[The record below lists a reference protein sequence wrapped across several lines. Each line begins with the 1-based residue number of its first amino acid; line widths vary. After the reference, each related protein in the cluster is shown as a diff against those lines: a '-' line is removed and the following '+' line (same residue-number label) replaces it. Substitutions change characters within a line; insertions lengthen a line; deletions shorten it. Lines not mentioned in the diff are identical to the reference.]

1 MKRFLFLSLC
11 CLFLWTG
18 LTEAACAET
27 DSAQP
32 QDSIKALYDNFMEYV
47 GRTDLV
53 TPGELQKLPVGMR
66 TTIGNTNYDLLFT
79 DAVFGADYTELAVYL
94 RISGPDWQGG
104 KRELFFGAD
113 KVLISN
119 KGGYIGDVKL
129 ALMGDVVFKDKGDR
143 FCLRF
148 LGRGE
153 NSDYASSKDGLPPT
167 YAIVNCKGFQELQ
180 ISAELSVTDENIVF
194 IDHGERTDEPL
205 RTTFFCNAKSLDD
218 IVVSLSL
225 PEFGLKNIPDWSFA
239 AEKVTLDFSQT
250 RNAPGFESYK
260 LSGGNKDDVDFSE
273 LWQGLYMEGIRL
285 RFPDYIKKVDGAS
298 PTVEA
303 RKFWVDEHGCTG
315 LFAATDLLRLD
326 EGSLG
331 GWGFSVKEFSFQLE
345 RNRLVEGGM
354 KGSVQIPVSTAN
366 SYSYAAKFA
375 ADGTWDMTLKLDKKA
390 SFDFIKAREVELYAT
405 STLKMKKEK
414 NKPFLIEANL
424 SGKMKLNPT
433 ASENDKFGFGNF
445 EFQGLKI
452 RNQSPYFEVNRIEWD
467 DELKVGNFPVSIRDL
482 EIHAKK
488 SDISLGFKTQVHIGD
503 KSDASFGGDLS
514 MAVKSAVEENADGKQ
529 KWNYKSVDIDE
540 VKIDFSNSFI
550 TFAGGVKFIKGHKIY
565 GNGFQGM
572 LDFKIE
578 PLGGLGLRA
587 DMMFGS
593 TSTYRYWYADV
604 LARLGAAGIPVFP
617 GFKIAAIGGGAY
629 KHMSMQ
635 SFSGPLATPGDFG
648 EDTDDI
654 GQTSTGLRY
663 EPDSTKSL
671 GLKTAVV
678 LALQDEKV
686 FNAELTFDMLFNK
699 NGGVSRITLEGV
711 GNLMVENNI
720 NIANFN
726 QKITDL
732 AAKIQPSVEEQ
743 RKAASADASVTANV
757 KLDMDFS
764 NHAFTG
770 LFDVYM
776 DLGVIKG
783 AGTRG
788 HMGQMGM
795 YFGRDD
801 WYVKVGEPAKPL
813 AVQLKVGPLQANA
826 GAYFMTGSRLPDF
839 PGPSAKLQTLLKS
852 SYPRPDLSE
861 LREGAGLAFG
871 SNFHLSTGT
880 IPILIFYAAFDA
892 EVGFDIMMKK
902 YPGTLCQ
909 ETGSAPGIKGWYA
922 QGQAY
927 SYMMTD
933 VGLYLKLF
941 GQKRNFS
948 VLRGEVGAL
957 LRAGLPNPASF
968 EGSLGVN
975 VSLLNGLVR
984 GKFNL
989 NFNLGQNCTMMQ
1001 QGFADGADVISSTL
1015 PEKDS
1020 RNVDVFSVPQ
1030 AAFNF
1035 PVETEIVE
1043 EYDRQERKMK
1053 INLDRYELWYGGTK
1067 LQGKFEYDQD
1077 KRVVKFLSHDMLPA
1091 NATLDFKLAV
1101 GAREKKG
1108 ASWTALK
1115 DEKGKDYTEDRIYTF
1130 RTASAPDSIPW
1141 SNVQYCYPV
1150 RNQEHYLPEE
1160 TDKGFVFLKRGM
1172 ADLFTD
1178 PDYSKRLVLRSESD
1192 SLSVAFTYNQ
1202 AERRV
1207 MWTMPKGLKPS
1218 TEYELRLV
1226 LEYKGASAQV
1236 SGAQQTSALQN
1247 ATVYAS
1253 EGGALEQETVTLTA
1267 SASKSDKDKT
1277 VLCYR
1282 FKTGLFKDFKS
1293 KMEAV
1298 NLSKTYRT
1306 PIIYMNAAGYAYVN
1320 DPDVH
1325 YLQANMKS
1333 QESFCENER
1342 QGTLYSGYAPLVQA
1356 SADLSEEPYYNEDIH
1371 PLVYEKYPYNG
1382 TVEFEREEGREGL
1395 IPTWA
1400 VYPSAIYREG
1410 STEFFPWIY
1419 ALPVQYKKDFNA
1431 VLGAVAHNSVLTQS
1445 SYYAW
1450 LGKNFRPI
1458 RNGSY
1463 PVVLRYVLPDG
1474 TVTSEVKVNF
1484 ENK

>member
-11 CLFLWTG
+11 CLLLG
-18 LTEAACAET
+18 IGAASA
-27 DSAQP
+27 SAQ
-32 QDSIKALYDNFMEYV
+32 DSVKAWYDHFEEYL

-53 TPGELQKLPVGMR
+53 TPGELQKLPVGLR
-66 TTIGNTNYDLLFT
+66 NTIGNTDYDLLFT

-143 FCLRF
+143 FYLRF
-148 LGRGE
+148 LGRKD
-153 NSDYASSKDGLPPT
+153 SDYGKTQDGLPPT

-180 ISAELSVTDENIVF
+180 ISAEFGINDENIVF

-205 RTTFFCNAKSLDD
+205 RTTFFCNARSLDD

-250 RNAPGFESYK
+250 RNAPDFEPYK
-260 LSGGNKDDVDFSE
+260 LSGGNQDGTDFSE

-285 RFPDYIKKVDGAS
+285 RFPDYIKKVDGAR

-303 RKFWVDEHGCTG
+303 RKFWLDEQGCTG
-315 LFAATDLLRLD
+315 SFAATDLLRLD

-331 GWGFSVKEFSFQLE
+331 GWGFSVKEFSFSVE
-345 RNRLVEGGM
+345 RNKLTEGGM
-354 KGSVQIPVSTAN
+354 KGSVQLPVSTAN
-366 SYSYAAKFA
+366 SYGYTAKFA
-375 ADGTWDMTLKLDKKA
+375 SDGTWDMQIKLDKKA

-405 STLKMKKEK
+405 SYLKMKKEK
-414 NKPFLIEANL
+414 DKPFLIEANL

-433 ASENDKFGFGNF
+433 ADENDKFGFGNF

-452 RNQSPYFEVNRIEWD
+452 RNQAPYFGVNSIEWD

-482 EIHAKK
+482 EIHAQQK
-488 SDISLGFKTQVHIGD
+488 DIGIGFKTQVHIGD
-503 KSDASFGGDLS
+503 KSDASFGGDLA

-529 KWNYKSVDIDE
+529 KWNFKGVDIDE
-540 VKIDFSNSFI
+540 VRIDFSNSFL
-550 TFAGGVKFIKGHKIY
+550 TFVGGVKFIKNHKIY

-593 TSTYRYWYADV
+593 TASYRYWYADV

-629 KHMSMQ
+629 KHMSMEH
-635 SFSGPLATPGDFG
+635 FSGPEATPGDFG
-648 EDTDDI
+648 EATDGI
-654 GQTSTGLRY
+654 GYTSTGLRY

-686 FNAELTFDMLFNK
+686 FNAELTLEMLFNK
-699 NGGVSRITLEGV
+699 NGGASRLTLTGV
-711 GNLMVENNI
+711 GKLIAENNLSI
-720 NIANFN
+720 KNFN

-732 AAKIQPSVEEQ
+732 AAKIQPSVEDQ
-743 RKAASADASVTANV
+743 RKAASAEASVTANV

-764 NHAFTG
+764 NRAFTG

-776 DLGVIKG
+776 DMGVIKG
-783 AGTRG
+783 AGTKG
-788 HMGQMGM
+788 HMGTMGM
-795 YFGRDD
+795 HFGRDD
-801 WYVKVGEPAKPL
+801 WYIKVGEPAKPL
-813 AVQLKVGPLQANA
+813 AVQLKVGPLRADA
-826 GAYFMTGSRLPDF
+826 GAYFMTGSQLPDF
-839 PGPSAKLQTLLKS
+839 PGPSSKLQTLLKT
-852 SYPRPDLSE
+852 SYPQPDMNQ

-880 IPILIFYAAFDA
+880 IPILIFYASFDA

-902 YPGTLCQ
+902 YPGMLCQ

-948 VLRGEVGAL
+948 ILRGEVGAL

-975 VSLLNGLVR
+975 VSILNGLIR

-989 NFNLGQNCTMMQ
+989 DFNLGQNCTMLQ

-1020 RNVDVFSVPQ
+1020 KNVDVFSIPQ

-1035 PVETEIVE
+1035 PVETEITE
-1043 EYDRQERKMK
+1043 QYDRQERKMK
-1053 INLDRYELWYGGTK
+1053 INLDRYELWHGGTK
-1067 LQGKFEYDQD
+1067 LKGTFEYDQD
-1077 KRVVKFLSHDMLPA
+1077 KRVVKFLSHDMLPS

-1115 DEKGKDYTEDRIYTF
+1115 DENGQDYTEDRLYTF
-1130 RTASAPDSIPW
+1130 HTASAPDSIPW

-1160 TDKGFVFLKRGM
+1160 TDKGFVTLKRGM
-1172 ADLFTD
+1172 ADLFED
-1178 PDYSKRLVLRSESD
+1178 PDYRKRVVLLSADD

-1202 AERRV
+1202 SEKRIG
-1207 MWTMPKGLKPS
+1207 WTMPKGLKPS

-1226 LEYKGASAQV
+1226 MEYQGTPSTPVANDE
-1236 SGAQQTSALQN
+1236 QTSSLQSS
-1247 ATVYAS
+1247 TVYSS
-1253 EGGALEQETVTLTA
+1253 ESGNLEQETVALTS

-1277 VLCYR
+1277 VLGYR
-1282 FKTGLFKDFKS
+1282 FKTGRFKDFKS

-1298 NLSKTYRT
+1298 SLSRTYRT
-1306 PIIYMNAAGYAYVN
+1306 PIIYMNAAGYAYVT

-1325 YLQANMKS
+1325 YLQANMKAT
-1333 QESFCENER
+1333 ESFCENER
-1342 QGTLYSGYAPLVQA
+1342 HGTLYSGYAPLVQPV
-1356 SADLSEEPYYNEDIH
+1356 ADLSAEPYYNEDIY

-1382 TVEFEREEGREGL
+1382 AVQFEREEGRESV
-1395 IPTWA
+1395 IPDWA
-1400 VYPSAIYREG
+1400 VYPSGIYREG

-1431 VLGAVAHNSVLTQS
+1431 VLGMVAHNSVLTAS
-1445 SYYAW
+1445 PYYAW
-1450 LGKNFRPI
+1450 LGKSFKPI
-1458 RNGSY
+1458 RNGLY

-1484 ENK
+1484 NNK